1 MIKCLHHS
9 HVVVGMETR
18 ILILKLFF
26 YLLFE
31 LVYADAARKFRAI
44 KAWWQDMAE
53 RNNKFITQPGTSVL
67 DCNSTSNLGIIS
79 QRGILIKFSF
89 QLKSAPIFQV
99 AIIVLFKLFDMIF
112 IEVCSFFLFA
122 NLLGIA
128 MLFS

>member
-1 MIKCLHHS
+1 MLAPFTCSCRNGNENIGFKA
-9 HVVVGMETR
+9 
-18 ILILKLFF
+18 LFF

>member
-1 MIKCLHHS
+1 
-9 HVVVGMETR
+9 
-18 ILILKLFF
+18 
-26 YLLFE
+26 
-31 LVYADAARKFRAI
+31 
-44 KAWWQDMAE
+44 MAE

-67 DCNSTSNLGIIS
+67 DCNSTSNLGIIN

-99 AIIVLFKLFDMIF
+99 AIIVRFKLFDMIF

-122 NLLGIA
+122 ILLGTA